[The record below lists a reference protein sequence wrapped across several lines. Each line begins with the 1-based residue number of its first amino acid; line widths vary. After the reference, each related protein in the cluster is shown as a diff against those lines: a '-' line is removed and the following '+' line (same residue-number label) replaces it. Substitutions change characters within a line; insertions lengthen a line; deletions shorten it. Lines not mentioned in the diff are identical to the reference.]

1 MVARREGW
9 RKGIAR
15 ESGVDVCTLQ
25 CLMWIT
31 NKILLYITGNSAQCY
46 TAAWMGGEF
55 GGECVSVFVYV
66 CVCETHSVV
75 SDSS

>member
-31 NKILLYITGNSAQCY
+31 NKTLLYITGNSAQCY

-55 GGECVSVFVYV
+55 GGECVSVFVCV